1 MNYSKIQYYFSH
13 SRINRYYEASN
24 KSKNHAVNLYF
35 LNLNV
40 SKSFN
45 PVLSIFEVILRNKLN
60 YTLSSLFNNTNWI
73 IDEKVG
79 FMNDLSLINSKN
91 RNENK
96 TNFYLLQEILN
107 SEKKLKKSN
116 IPITSCKIIS
126 EQSFGFWTC
135 FFDLNYYK
143 ILKGSPIKIFKYLP
157 SNVGRK
163 EISDNINKIRRFRNR
178 INHNEPICFN
188 KNKIDFSEAIEV
200 HNSILNLLQ
209 WIDPEIIDFINPID
223 NVLDT
228 INKKDPSFN
237 GS

>member
-35 LNLNV
+35 LNLKV

-96 TNFYLLQEILN
+96 TNLYLLQEILN
-107 SEKKLKKSN
+107 SEKKLKKLN

-157 SNVGRK
+157 SYVGRK

-200 HNSILNLLQ
+200 HNAILNLLQ

-223 NVLDT
+223 TVLET
-228 INKKDPSFN
+228 INKK
-237 GS
+237 

>member
-107 SEKKLKKSN
+107 SEKKLKKLS

-157 SNVGRK
+157 SYVGRK

-223 NVLDT
+223 NVLEA
-228 INKKDPSFN
+228 INKKNPSFD